1 MKMNILL
8 KTGSWILIL
17 YFFYCGFLYVMQR
30 RILFPRH
37 LVERPSNTENIPGLE
52 KIWVAT
58 SFGKIETWFLPQSA
72 GCVTEPAP
80 AVIFAHGN
88 GELIDF
94 WPHEL
99 KKLNR
104 LGIGVLLVEYP
115 GYGRSKGSPSQ
126 KNITEAF
133 NRAYD
138 VLVMRKDVDS
148 SRIVLLGRSVGG
160 GAVCRLAANRTSAAL
175 ILMSSF
181 ISVRSFASK
190 YLVPDFLVRDPFD
203 NLSIVRPYPGPVLVV
218 HGRYDQVIPFTHG
231 KTLFQ
236 AAKHGKIITYE
247 SGHNDCPPNWDT
259 FWRDIETFLKDS
271 GLIKYS
277 QKTLMKK
284 ISPSA

>member
-1 MKMNILL
+1 MNILV
-8 KTGSWILIL
+8 KTVTWVLFL

-30 RILFPRH
+30 RVLFPRH
-37 LVERPSNTENIPGLE
+37 LIEHPSNTENIPGLE

-58 SFGKIETWFLPQSA
+58 SFGKIETWFLPQTD
-72 GCVTEPAP
+72 GRVTEPAP

-133 NRAYD
+133 TGAYD
-138 VLVMRKDVDS
+138 ELVTREDVDS
-148 SRIVLLGRSVGG
+148 SKIVLLGRSVGG
-160 GAVCRLAANRTSAAL
+160 GAVCRLAAHRPSAAL

-203 NLSIVRPYPGPVLVV
+203 NLAMVRAYQGPVLVV
-218 HGRYDQVIPFTHG
+218 HGRYDEVIPFSHG
-231 KTLFQ
+231 KTLFH
-236 AAKHGKIITYE
+236 AAKQGKIITYK

-259 FWRDIETFLKDS
+259 FWRDIETFLQDS
-271 GLIKYS
+271 DLIKHS
-277 QKTLMKK
+277 RETPVK
-284 ISPSA
+284 